1 MTGPAELLGHAHRR
15 AEHLRPRYR
24 AAGLWSAEPV
34 DEVRLAAARHPTG
47 LAAADRGAALTYG
60 ELDERVDAAA
70 LAVVDAGVVAGS
82 AIVLVVGNDV
92 DSVVAVHAALR
103 VDAVVLLVPRSA
115 GAKPLADILTRTGA
129 RLGAAPNWPTVTE
142 PELSGRCHWI
152 DLSIDPG
159 DEDRTGTAPRPARPA
174 DEPCFVLYTSGTTAR
189 PKGVI
194 HSLSTLAKASANYI
208 AAAGLDSGDRIF
220 LISPLASVTG
230 VLQAL
235 FIAPKLAIPVILED
249 RWDPAATCDLM
260 VASGATWYGGPDRL
274 LDRMLDEA
282 AARAAVVPLRAVY
295 LGGTMLDRRIVERVE
310 DDFGVVVMRAYG
322 SSEIPVSTSGQRTE
336 SRQVRHGDDGAALG
350 DVEVRVGSVA
360 EPTECCIKGPHTF
373 LGYTDAEDDRHAFD
387 GEWFRTGDVAEVVD
401 GRVRII
407 GRIKDIV
414 IRNGLKIPAAEVE
427 EAVSRIGGVREC
439 AAYSVADDTT
449 GERLAMAVVLE
460 PDLRPDAM
468 SLAGVARALAAE
480 GLPKYKLPEELVF
493 WDEPL
498 PVNANGKVDRA
509 TLAARSAGRP
519 RLLAERLGAAGQG
532 ASTPEASR

>member
-1 MTGPAELLGHAHRR
+1 MTGPAGLLRHAHRR
-15 AEHLRPRYR
+15 AEQVRPRYR
-24 AAGLWSAEPV
+24 AAGFWSAEPF
-34 DEVRLAAARHPTG
+34 DMVRFTAARHASR
-47 LAAADRGAALTYG
+47 LAVADRGAELTYG
-60 ELDERVDAAA
+60 ELDQRVDAAA
-70 LAVVDAGVVAGS
+70 VAMIDAGVVPGS

-115 GAKPLADILTRTGA
+115 GAKQLADICTRTGA
-129 RLGAAPNWPTVTE
+129 HFGAAPNWTTITE
-142 PELSGRCHWI
+142 PELAGRCHWI
-152 DLSIDPG
+152 ELGIALG
-159 DEDRTGTAPRPARPA
+159 DRMAAARPAPPARPA

-208 AAAGLDSGDRIF
+208 AAAGLGADDRVF

-235 FIAPKLAIPVILED
+235 FIGPMLAAPVVLED
-249 RWDPAATCDLM
+249 RWDPSATCELLIT
-260 VASGATWYGGPDRL
+260 SGATWYGGPDRL

-282 AARAAVVPLRAVY
+282 VARDAVVPLRAVF

-310 DDFGVVVMRAYG
+310 DDFGIVVMRAYG
-322 SSEIPVSTSGQRTE
+322 SSEIPVSTSGLRTE
-336 SRQVRHGDDGAALG
+336 SRNVRHADDGVALA
-350 DVEVRVGSVA
+350 DVDVRVGSVT

-427 EAVSRIGGVREC
+427 EAVSRMGGVREC

-449 GERLAMAVVLE
+449 GERLAMAMVLE
-460 PDLRPDAM
+460 PGIEM
-468 SLAGVARALAAE
+468 SLGEVARALVAQ

-498 PVNANGKVDRA
+498 PVNANGKIDR
-509 TLAARSAGRP
+509 TKLDARSAGRR
-519 RLLAERLGAAGQG
+519 RLLADRLAAIG
-532 ASTPEASR
+532 